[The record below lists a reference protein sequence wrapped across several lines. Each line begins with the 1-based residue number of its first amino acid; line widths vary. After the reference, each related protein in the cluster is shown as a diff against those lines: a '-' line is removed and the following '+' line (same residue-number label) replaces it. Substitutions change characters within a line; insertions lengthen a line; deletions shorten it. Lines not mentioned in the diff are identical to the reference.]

1 MKKKQIV
8 YENTACVSGKALDNP
23 ELVHLT
29 TSGNE
34 IYEVIVEVQRKSGIF
49 DQVRVRFRDEVV
61 KPEEISRMKGRYLFL
76 FGSVRSVSYH
86 VSGKHHLHLFFWAE
100 KISFGRKEQ
109 DDNMFRFTGFIVKK
123 KFRNTPSGIAITDL
137 MVAYNRVNGVSDYIP
152 CIAWGRDAYYAENLV
167 IGDKVDVLGRMQSRI
182 YWKDDN
188 QMKAYEISIQQIE
201 KAG

>member
-1 MKKKQIV
+1 MKKNPI
-8 YENTACVSGKALDNP
+8 YENTACISGKALNDP
-23 ELVHLT
+23 ELVHQT
-29 TSGNE
+29 NSGCE
-34 IYEVIVEVQRKSGIF
+34 IYELMVEVQRTSGTF
-49 DQVRVRFRDEVV
+49 DQVRVRFKDGVLN
-61 KPEEISRMKGRYLFL
+61 PGQISRMKGRYLFL

-109 DDNMFRFTGFIVKK
+109 DDNIFRFTGFIVNKR
-123 KFRNTPSGIAITDL
+123 FRYTPSGKAITDL

-152 CIAWGRDAYYAENLV
+152 CIAWGRDAYYAENLG

-188 QMKAYEISIQQIE
+188 QMTAYEISIQQID